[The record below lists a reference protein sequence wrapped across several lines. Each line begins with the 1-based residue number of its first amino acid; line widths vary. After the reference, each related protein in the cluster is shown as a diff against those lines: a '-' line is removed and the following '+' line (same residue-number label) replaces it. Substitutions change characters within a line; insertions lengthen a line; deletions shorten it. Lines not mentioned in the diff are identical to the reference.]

1 MQLITR
7 YWQTINIVSV
17 LLYPFSL
24 IYCALVSIRR
34 VLYRVGL
41 FNSYQ
46 ASMPVIVVGNI
57 YIGGNGKTPFV
68 IWLVKQLK
76 SAGYKPAIVS
86 RGYGAINDKTNEFPF
101 PRQVNLQQYR
111 QLFSDEPVLICQST

>member
-7 YWQTINIVSV
+7 YWQTINIISV
-17 LLYPFSL
+17 LLYPFNL

-46 ASMPVIVVGNI
+46 ASMPVIASI
-57 YIGGNGKTPFV
+57 LRIPAATDSSLS
-68 IWLVKQLK
+68 ILK
-76 SAGYKPAIVS
+76 RPI
-86 RGYGAINDKTNEFPF
+86 P
-101 PRQVNLQQYR
+101 
-111 QLFSDEPVLICQST
+111 PVLPM